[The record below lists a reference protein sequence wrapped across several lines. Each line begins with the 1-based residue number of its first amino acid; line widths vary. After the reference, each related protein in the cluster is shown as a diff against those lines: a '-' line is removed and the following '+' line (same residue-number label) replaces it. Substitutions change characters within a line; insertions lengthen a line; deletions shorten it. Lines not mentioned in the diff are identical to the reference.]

1 MSTEL
6 VLLVGDLFIPLR
18 VPDVDVQFKSILV
31 PNKIQHV
38 ICLGNIGCQD
48 TFDWLH
54 GLSSDFH
61 VVQGDYD
68 INRNLPEKQAIQ
80 VGNFRIGAI
89 HGHQIIPLGDLE
101 ILANIQRELDC
112 DILVSGYTHQLS
124 INTKENKL
132 YLNPGSLSGALS
144 PLMEECAP
152 SFILMALQGE
162 EATIYTYVLNDKNKK
177 FEVGQMEYFRGSN
190 ELKIIKEIGGDN
202 DNDDDK
208 SENSENS
215 ENSKS
220 SKSSKKENENEN
232 NENNII
238 NNEKKEETEK
248 EKEEEKEKE
257 KEKENENEKEEEKE
271 DKKEEVNILEKEE
284 NVEQKELTQDNNPS
298 SLEQNQPEE
307 VKEADNKDEK
317 MDE

>member
-18 VPDVDVQFKSILV
+18 VPDIDVQFKSILV

-48 TFDWLH
+48 TFDWLN

-61 VVQGDYD
+61 VIQGDYD

-89 HGHQIIPLGDLE
+89 HGHQIIPIGDLE

-112 DILVSGYTHQLS
+112 DIMVSGYTHQLS

-152 SFILMALQGE
+152 SFILIALQGE
-162 EATIYTYVLNDKNKK
+162 DATIFSYVLSDKNKK
-177 FEVGQMEYFRGSN
+177 FEVVYF
-190 ELKIIKEIGGDN
+190 
-202 DNDDDK
+202 
-208 SENSENS
+208 
-215 ENSKS
+215 
-220 SKSSKKENENEN
+220 
-232 NENNII
+232 
-238 NNEKKEETEK
+238 
-248 EKEEEKEKE
+248 
-257 KEKENENEKEEEKE
+257 
-271 DKKEEVNILEKEE
+271 
-284 NVEQKELTQDNNPS
+284 DNNY
-298 SLEQNQPEE
+298 LIKIYE
-307 VKEADNKDEK
+307 
-317 MDE
+317 